1 MNLIF
6 KDPVSVVSGVGLSSI
21 YTTSSLDFYC
31 LNCVEKYEVNIY
43 IYILAKLIKGH
54 YFQFFVRNI
63 NINNNVNVKP
73 FIILH
78 L

>member
-21 YTTSSLDFYC
+21 YMTSSLDFYC
-31 LNCVEKYEVNIY
+31 LNCLEKYQVNIY
-43 IYILAKLIKGH
+43 ILTKLIKGQ
-54 YFQFFVRNI
+54 YFKFVVRNI
-63 NINNNVNVKP
+63 NINNNFNLKA